1 MSFANWVTQ
10 TSSISNLK
18 VGVPSLRRT
27 TLASELPWF
36 AVGTHNAAAVKA
48 KRKKG
53 SEEFTESTK
62 KKLRERDTSDG
73 SDSGECWSDY
83 ERVAGTSAGEKGS
96 CQPKGSNKKK
106 KRKKEESK
114 KD

>member
-10 TSSISNLK
+10 TSSISHLK

-27 TLASELPWF
+27 TLANELPWF

-62 KKLRERDTSDG
+62 MALRNRDTSDG

-83 ERVAGTSAGEKGS
+83 ERVTGTKAGEKGS
-96 CQPKGSNKKK
+96 CHPKGSKKK
-106 KRKKEESK
+106 KSKKEESK